1 MDIQQVNTVLAMR
14 KAQLAAGTISQAQA
28 LEPITGDE
36 ARLAAAARSVKQQTP
51 EAATALLAAAE
62 TVVADEKAAAEVER
76 ARIDAENKARLDAA
90 KAEPKPEPVEPEPE
104 PVEPA
109 PLEGGI

>member
-36 ARLAAAARSVKQQTP
+36 ARLAAAARTVKQQTP

-62 TVVADEKAAAEVER
+62 TVVADEKAAEAAER
-76 ARIDAENKARLDAA
+76 ARLDAA

-109 PLEGGI
+109 PVEGGI